1 MSGPAGFGGI
11 QGLHAFRPFHAG
23 AYTDPGPPALDE
35 TSKALQTIAKVMAA
49 KEDPAA
55 QDRGKLS
62 SIGRTEERM
71 LYLARGCDT
80 LTVHLGEATVGKEL
94 YHALKSV
101 ATQNRPLLREIS
113 FPVNITNR
121 IAFGAASLSF
131 GGKGNPPDY
140 CLTVA
145 LGGFC
150 GRCCCCIRG
159 KLQDILRES
168 MFLVLKTGPLLLY
181 CTLFESR

>member
-1 MSGPAGFGGI
+1 M

-35 TSKALQTIAKVMAA
+35 TSKVLQTIAEVMAA

-101 ATQNRPLLREIS
+101 ATQNRPWLREIS

-145 LGGFC
+145 DFV
-150 GRCCCCIRG
+150 
-159 KLQDILRES
+159 QTSEEEFDI
-168 MFLVLKTGPLLLY
+168 V
-181 CTLFESR
+181 